1 MTTDVHQVD
10 PRSFNGLF
18 LEALKAP
25 GGLEKQAEKTGTFI
39 EDRVRENS
47 FLDEIITP
55 QPISNMQLDRSVNH
69 DLPMKIGYIE
79 PDASA
84 VSLNFRG
91 APEEKWMQGPKY
103 EIVFYK
109 ISTEKMKKTEG
120 EIMAYP
126 YPITQVIEK
135 NMVKDM
141 ARVKDA
147 TFMGYVEDIITYME
161 GAGGGNSSESVAADM
176 SRDVIVVGLNML
188 DAYQLNCGKM
198 LMSKRDWNIWNA
210 TQATDVGD
218 SVAAEMTRNGYA
230 STTIMGNE
238 VIVSNKRDLVAPGSL
253 YFFAPQKSFGENY
266 VLSETN
272 FQIKKD
278 ADLITM
284 EGWQY
289 CGTGIGN
296 LRGCV
301 KVILPTWTV

>member
-1 MTTDVHQVD
+1 MTPDVNQID

-18 LEALKAP
+18 LDSLKVP
-25 GGLEKQAEKTGTFI
+25 GGIEKEAEKTGTFI

-47 FLDEIITP
+47 FLDELITP
-55 QPISNMQLDRSVNH
+55 QSIGRLQLDRSVQH

-79 PDASA
+79 PDAQA

-91 APEEKWMQGPKY
+91 APSEEWIKGPKY

-109 ISTEKMKKTEG
+109 VSTKKMKKTEG

-126 YPITQVIEK
+126 YAITQVIEK

-141 ARVKDA
+141 ARVKDS
-147 TFMGYVEDIITYME
+147 TLMGYVEDIITYME
-161 GAGGGNSSESVAADM
+161 AAGYNSSTTVAADM
-176 SRDVIVVGLNML
+176 SRDALVVGLNML
-188 DAYQLNCGKM
+188 DAYQLNCGNM

-210 TQATDVGD
+210 TQASDVGD
-218 SVAAEMTRNGYA
+218 NVAEEMTRNGYA
-230 STTIMGNE
+230 STTIMGNN
-238 VIVSNKRDLVAPGSL
+238 VIVTNKRELVAPGSI
-253 YFFAPQKSFGENY
+253 YFFTPQKSFGENY
-266 VLSETN
+266 ILSETN

-296 LRGCV
+296 LRGVV
-301 KVILPTWTV
+301 KIILPTWTV

>member
-1 MTTDVHQVD
+1 MTPDVHNID
-10 PRSFNGLF
+10 PASFNGLF
-18 LEALKAP
+18 LDSLKVQ
-25 GGLEKQAEKTGTFI
+25 GGLQKQAEKTGTFI

-55 QPISNMQLDRSVNH
+55 QSISRLQLDRSVNH

-79 PDASA
+79 PDAEA

-91 APEEKWMQGPKY
+91 APKEEWIQGPKY

-109 ISTEKMKKTEG
+109 VSTKKMKKTEG

-141 ARVKDA
+141 ARVKDE
-147 TFMGYVEDIITYME
+147 TFMGYVEDIITYMD
-161 GAGGGNSSESVAADM
+161 GAGGGNSSETVSADL
-176 SRDVIVVGLNML
+176 SRDVIAVGLNML
-188 DAYQLNCGKM
+188 DAYQLNCGTI
-198 LMSKRDWNIWNA
+198 LMSKRDWNIWNT
-210 TQATDVGD
+210 TQSSDVGD
-218 SVAAEMTRNGYA
+218 SIADEMTRNGYA
-230 STTIMGNE
+230 STTIMGNN
-238 VIVSNKRDLVAPGSL
+238 VVVTNKRALVAPGSL
-253 YFFAPQKSFGENY
+253 YFFAPQKAFGENY
-266 VLSETN
+266 ILSETN

-296 LRGCV
+296 LRGSV
-301 KVILPTWTV
+301 KVILPAWTV